1 MDAERVPPLP
11 RLSRRSGSAGR
22 IHRQVH
28 VQPNGLA
35 RRLVRHFARPRPP
48 DLPQLLSAGKALA
61 IHRHS
66 TRPRSIMSGAPGRVT
81 VLDLEPVN
89 ADFLAE
95 VLTGLSSSPRT
106 LPCKFF
112 YDERGANLF
121 LKICELPEY
130 YITRTETELLRR
142 YAPDISESIGENAAL
157 IGFGTGAGIK
167 TRMLLEHL
175 RNPIA
180 YIPVDISKQ
189 RLMDSAVE
197 LSRAM
202 PALEMLPVCADYLQ
216 ELQLPKPLRKP
227 DHVAVF
233 FPGSTIGNLEQAV
246 AQDFL
251 GRVCRLCGKS
261 GGLIIGIDLQKSRSI
276 LEAAYNDS
284 AGVTAEFNL
293 NLLARANRE
302 LGANFDL
309 VRWKHSAIYNETEGR
324 IEMRLLSKGEQ
335 TVDVGGRQFR
345 FRDREK
351 IITEFSYKHTI
362 DGFTRLAAAA
372 GFREAAR
379 VWTDPAKMFAIFHF
393 AVAE

>member
-1 MDAERVPPLP
+1 
-11 RLSRRSGSAGR
+11 
-22 IHRQVH
+22 
-28 VQPNGLA
+28 
-35 RRLVRHFARPRPP
+35 
-48 DLPQLLSAGKALA
+48 
-61 IHRHS
+61 
-66 TRPRSIMSGAPGRVT
+66 MSGVPGRVT

-95 VLTGLSSSPRT
+95 VIGGLSSSPRT

-112 YDERGANLF
+112 YDERGADLF
-121 LKICELPEY
+121 QKICELPEY

-142 YAPDISESIGENAAL
+142 TTPEISESIGANAAL

-167 TRMLLEHL
+167 TRMLLEQL
-175 RNPIA
+175 QNPIA

-189 RLMDSAVE
+189 RLIDSAIE
-197 LSRAM
+197 LSHAM
-202 PALEMLPVCADYLQ
+202 PALEILPVCADYLQ

-233 FPGSTIGNLEQAV
+233 FPGSTIGNLEPHV

-251 GRVCRLCGKS
+251 SRVCRLCGKS
-261 GGLIIGIDLQKSRSI
+261 GGLIIGIDLQKSREV

-284 AGVTAEFNL
+284 AGVTAAFNL

-309 VRWKHSAIYNETEGR
+309 ARWKHSAIYNEKEGR
-324 IEMRLLSKGEQ
+324 IEMRLVSQGEQ
-335 TVDVGGRQFR
+335 TVLVGDRQFS
-345 FRDREK
+345 FSDGEK

-362 DGFTRLAAAA
+362 DGFTRLAASA
-372 GFREAAR
+372 GFREASR